1 MNQVKALVIKKEKI
15 FVLSQFIILI
25 GIATAA
31 PLFHSQP
38 ITGSIVNATLF
49 IAVVLLGV
57 ESAILVG
64 LIPSLIA
71 LSTGLLPIVL
81 APMIPFIMAGNA
93 ILILAFNYLR
103 NKNYWLAIVSASFI
117 KFLFLFSVSREIS
130 STIAVMMSWPQLLT
144 ALTGGLIAYLFLKS
158 IKKSC

>member
-1 MNQVKALVIKKEKI
+1 MNQIKTLVINKEKI

-57 ESAILVG
+57 KSAILIG
-64 LIPSLIA
+64 LVPSLIA
-71 LSTGLLPIVL
+71 LSTGLLSPVL
-81 APMIPFIMAGNA
+81 APMIPFIMTGNA
-93 ILILAFNYLR
+93 VLILVFNYLR
-103 NKNYWLAIVSASFI
+103 NKNYWLAIISASFI
-117 KFLFLFSVSREIS
+117 KFLLLFSFSREIS
-130 STIAVMMSWPQLLT
+130 SAIAVMMSWPQLLT
-144 ALTGGLIAYLFLKS
+144 ALSGGLIAYLFLKAV
-158 IKKSC
+158 KKI